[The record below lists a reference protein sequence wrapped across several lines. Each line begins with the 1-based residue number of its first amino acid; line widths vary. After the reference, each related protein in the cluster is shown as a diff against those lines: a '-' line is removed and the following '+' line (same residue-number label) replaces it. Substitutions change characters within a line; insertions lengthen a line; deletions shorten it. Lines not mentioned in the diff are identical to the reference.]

1 MLKKWIKRKKIIFMA
16 KITFSPPEAFQ
27 KYLALTV

>member
-1 MLKKWIKRKKIIFMA
+1 MLKKWIKEKIIFMA
-16 KITFSPPEAFQ
+16 KITFFPPEAFQ